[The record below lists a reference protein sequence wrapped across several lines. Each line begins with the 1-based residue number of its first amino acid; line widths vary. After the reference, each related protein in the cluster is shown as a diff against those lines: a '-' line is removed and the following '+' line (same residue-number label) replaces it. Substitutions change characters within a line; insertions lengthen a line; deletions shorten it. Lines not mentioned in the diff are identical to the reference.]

1 MKKPSP
7 STVFLLGLAL
17 WLFREAIFLGG
28 VFYKRDLHLVWHPQ
42 VEGFVRAVL
51 GSAWPLWDP
60 SPAFGQP
67 LLADPSA
74 QILYPL
80 TWLNLLM
87 RPWTY
92 YTVYAVL
99 HFLLAGFGMRALARH
114 LGLSHLASVVAAGT
128 WVLSGPYLSMIDLWH
143 HYAGASWM
151 PFVVLAAD
159 RALGGARRDVARFA
173 LALALQIL
181 AGSADLCAMT
191 LLFAAALGVARHL
204 DVKHPLAA
212 TNRSVLARGF
222 GGVLLAAGLTA
233 ILWVPAL
240 EIVSR
245 ASRAS
250 LPQSVRTYWSMH
262 PLVALETLLPGLFTS
277 LPLKSALR
285 ASFFESREPFLAS
298 LYLGVGALA
307 LVAAAAVASRHPLR
321 GLLLSV
327 LALALLASLGPHTP
341 IYGIV
346 TTLLPPLRV
355 LRYPVKIMALV
366 AFVWALLAGLGVE
379 VWRERLRGRAFAVAS
394 ASLALVLGL
403 AASLAAAARFA
414 PEAMAARLVDLP
426 PDRTAAV
433 VFGSLSVRLAVT
445 SSLLALALLLAFLQG
460 SGRMDPRR
468 AGFALA
474 ALALLDLGVYHRSP
488 NPTAPKTL
496 YTSRPELLTAI
507 GDPASARVYVYDYSI
522 PGKTKRYLE
531 GRSPFALARMPEGF
545 SLDAA
550 SALGMQMCLASETA
564 GRWGL
569 PQAYT
574 LDYRGLHATPLARL
588 EKLLRDVEETPAELR
603 LLQAGGVTHV
613 VSFHA
618 LEDLRA
624 ADRISGFFERPVLLS
639 RVPEPLP
646 RTYVVGRARR
656 ADDTGAVELLL
667 DPSFDIRGE
676 VVLDDGE
683 KAGAQPGLAGT
694 SRLLDE
700 RADRI
705 VLEAELDRPGTLV
718 LLDGYDPGWRAR
730 VDGQEAPL
738 RRANLAFRAVAV
750 PAGRHRVEMVYRPR
764 GLGFGLGVSALS
776 LIALALTWAGA
787 PGSAAPPERP

>member
-1 MKKPSP
+1 MKKPAP
-7 STVFLLGLAL
+7 STVFLVGLAL

-28 VFYKRDLHLVWHPQ
+28 VFYKRDVHLVWHPQ

-60 SPAFGQP
+60 SLAFGQP

-74 QILYPL
+74 QVLYPL

-87 RPWTY
+87 RPWLY
-92 YTVYAVL
+92 YTVYATL

-114 LGLSHLASVVAAGT
+114 LGLSPLAGVVAAGT
-128 WVLSGPYLSMIDLWH
+128 WVLSGPYLSMVDLWH

-151 PFVVLAAD
+151 PWVVLAAL
-159 RALGGARRDVARFA
+159 RALGGTRRDVARFA
-173 LALALQIL
+173 LVLTLQIL

-191 LLFAAALGVARHL
+191 LLLSAALGATRHL
-204 DVKHPLAA
+204 DRRRPLSPA
-212 TNRSVLARGF
+212 NRAVLARGF
-222 GGVLLAAGLTA
+222 GSVLLAVGLSA
-233 ILWVPAL
+233 ILWLPAL
-240 EIVSR
+240 DIVSR

-250 LPQSVRTYWSMH
+250 LPQGIRTYWSMH
-262 PLVALETLLPGLFTS
+262 PLVAIETLLPGLFTS

-321 GLLLSV
+321 VLLLCV
-327 LALALLASLGPHTP
+327 LAVALLVSLGPHTP
-341 IYGIV
+341 AYAIV
-346 TTLLPPLRV
+346 TTLVPPLRV
-355 LRYPVKIMALV
+355 LRYPVKIMALA
-366 AFVWALLAGLGVE
+366 AFVWALLAGLGAE
-379 VWRERLRGRAFAVAS
+379 AWRERLRGRRLAMPV

-426 PDRTAAV
+426 PDLSAAV
-433 VFGSLSVRLAVT
+433 VFGSLASRLAVT
-445 SSLLALALLLAFLQG
+445 TSLVAMALLLACLQG
-460 SGRMDPRR
+460 SGRLDPRR
-468 AGFALA
+468 AASALC
-474 ALALLDLGVYHRSP
+474 ALALVDLAVYHRSP

-496 YTSRPELLTAI
+496 YTARPEVVTAI
-507 GDPASARVYVYDYSI
+507 GDSASARVYVYDYSI
-522 PGKTKRYLE
+522 PGKNKRYLE
-531 GRSPFALARMPEGF
+531 GRSPFVVARMPEGF

-550 SALGMQMCLASETA
+550 SALGMQMSLASETA

-569 PQAYT
+569 SQAYT
-574 LDYRGLHATPLARL
+574 IDYRGLHATPLARL

-613 VSFHA
+613 VSFHEIAA
-618 LEDLRA
+618 LPSEGRTPGL
-624 ADRISGFFERPVLLS
+624 FERPILWS
-639 RVPEPLP
+639 RVPGPLP
-646 RTYVVGRARR
+646 RTYAVGRARR
-656 ADDTGAVELLL
+656 ADDAEATKLLL
-667 DPSFDIRGE
+667 DPGFDLRGE
-676 VVLDDGE
+676 VVLADGE
-683 KAGAQPGLAGT
+683 EAGAGPGLAGT
-694 SRLLDE
+694 SRIVEE
-700 RADRI
+700 RADRV
-705 VLEAELDRPGTLV
+705 VLEADLDRPGNVV

-730 VDGQEAPL
+730 VDGRETPL

-764 GLGFGLGVSALS
+764 GLFVGLAVVALS
-776 LIALALTWAGA
+776 LLALALLVA
-787 PGSAAPPERP
+787 PRPAAAPEPS